1 LEHHID
7 AYPAV
12 EEENVNAALVGANT
26 VNGPV
31 PCKVTANS
39 ALSKLELKYLGP
51 LFLTIPV
58 IVLSAGGV

>member
-1 LEHHID
+1 
-7 AYPAV
+7 
-12 EEENVNAALVGANT
+12 LVGANT

-51 LFLTIPV
+51 LFFDAIPV
-58 IVLSAGGV
+58 IVLSAGGVVVVIIVITTSKDCKKHN